1 MLLGQREEG
10 AGRDHVVLFL
20 EQPDEDFEVGRSPAA
35 CEGHDPLAEEGEL
48 VSFDRRKDEFA
59 GVVLVGGMF
68 GNGGVELGLF
78 GGGRAAGKMCGAGF
92 LRGLRLGDGG

>member
-1 MLLGQREEG
+1 M
-10 AGRDHVVLFL
+10 
-20 EQPDEDFEVGRSPAA
+20 GRSPAA

-59 GVVLVGGMF
+59 GVVLVGGVF

-78 GGGRAAGKMCGAGF
+78 SGGLAAGKMCGTGF